1 MAASPLR
8 LSDLSPKLLLRPVET
23 SRAKSL
29 SLGIT
34 TLDEALPDGGLPS
47 GAVVELCAPS
57 GLGRA
62 TSLALSACAAAQRES
77 RQLRGRV
84 SEPVPR
90 DGEAAAPSHPS
101 TSPTWQSD
109 ASNWTAWVD
118 PSDPSRGSLFAPA
131 LASAGVDLARLL
143 VVRPDPEDVAR
154 ISVRLATSRL
164 FRVIVIDRSGLPG
177 AAVTSR
183 ARWSTVVRRL
193 ALAAESSDTT
203 ILLLSST
210 SLAHREPLPTAMRIE
225 LSRPNR
231 DHLEINVTKD
241 RRGRLPGP
249 VSVPMAALKRHA
261 A

>member
-8 LSDLSPKLLLRPVET
+8 LSDLSPKHLLQPVET
-23 SRAKSL
+23 TRAKVL
-29 SLGIT
+29 SLGIA

-47 GAVVELCAPS
+47 GAVVEICAPH
-57 GLGRA
+57 GLARA
-62 TSLALSACAAAQRES
+62 TYLALSACAAAQIES
-77 RQLRGRV
+77 RQLNK
-84 SEPVPR
+84 
-90 DGEAAAPSHPS
+90 A
-101 TSPTWQSD
+101 SD
-109 ASNWTAWVD
+109 WTAWVD

-177 AAVTSR
+177 AAVASR
-183 ARWSTVVRRL
+183 ARWSTVIRRL

-203 ILLLSST
+203 ILLLSTT
-210 SLAHREPLPTAMRIE
+210 SMAHREPLPTAMRIE
-225 LSRPNR
+225 LTRPRR
-231 DHLEINVTKD
+231 DHLELNVTKD